1 MANEQ
6 NGREFTEQEIRDRA
20 EAFDQR
26 FGNNAH
32 EFLNGR
38 QETIERPGE
47 TQAYRFSGK
56 TTDGREVEQA
66 LTASNLDDASR
77 QAWEAIQQQDR
88 SGTQIASAR
97 LEWGNKQDGPQVEY
111 LYDRNQ
117 GFEVNRPA
125 GIKLSHER
133 GAPEIEPQRQEWR
146 ADWERRQEWNGLIE
160 GGSVSTNPQERSIQ
174 DLKPPNELT
183 KQEIVT
189 EARELHAHFSE
200 MMSRFETMQSG
211 PERAQLRD
219 EMKPLVTRENELRE
233 EYTGRVKAEVSR
245 EVSQDRVPEV
255 SMGYG
260 R

>member
-6 NGREFTEQEIRDRA
+6 NGREFTEQEIRERA
-20 EAFDQR
+20 AAFDQQ

-32 EFLNGR
+32 EYLNGR
-38 QETIERPGE
+38 QETIERTGE

-56 TTDGREVEQA
+56 TTDGREVEQP
-66 LTASNLDDASR
+66 LIASNLDDASR
-77 QAWEAIQQQDR
+77 QGWEAIQQQDR

-97 LEWGNKQDGPQVEY
+97 LEWENKQDGPQVEY

-117 GFEVNRPA
+117 GFEVSRPT
-125 GIKLSHER
+125 GITLSHER
-133 GAPEIEPQRQEWR
+133 SAQEIEPQRQEWR
-146 ADWERRQEWNGLIE
+146 GDWERRQEWNGLIE
-160 GGSVSTNPQERSIQ
+160 GGSVSTNPQEQSIQ
-174 DLKPPNELT
+174 DLKPPSELT
-183 KQEIVT
+183 RSEIVT

-200 MMSRFETMQSG
+200 MISRFDTMPPG
-211 PERAQLRD
+211 PERTQLRD
-219 EMKPLVTRENELRE
+219 EMKPLVSRENELRE

-245 EVSQDRVPEV
+245 EVSQDRLPEV